1 MKESRKTIMTKKILK
16 ETFLELLQK
25 KPLNKISV
33 SEICKSAD
41 LNRST
46 FYAHYPTVD
55 ELLQDIQDGILAN
68 IPKVY
73 DCNNLSTTKTVKAT
87 DLEKFFAYVKDNAFI
102 FKILLLN
109 SENNAFCESLKK
121 EIMDYYISFDNDY
134 LNDENKF
141 RFIYSV
147 NGAIGMMIEWIKQ
160 DFPYDVKKFT
170 QMVAENGNFMFKSGI
185 TNN

>member
-1 MKESRKTIMTKKILK
+1 MTRKILK

-33 SEICKSAD
+33 TEICESAD

-46 FYAHYPTVD
+46 FYAHYMTVD
-55 ELLQDIQDGILAN
+55 ELLQDIQDEILAN

-73 DCNNLSTTKTVKAT
+73 DSNDFSTNKVVKAT
-87 DLEKFFAYVKDNAFI
+87 DLENFFSYVKDNAFH

-121 EIMDYYISFDNDY
+121 EIMDYYISLDNGY
-134 LNDENKF
+134 LNDEKKF
-141 RFIYSV
+141 RFVYSV

-160 DFPYDVKKFT
+160 DFPYNVKKFT
-170 QMVAENGNFMFKSGI
+170 QMVVENGNFMFKSGI
-185 TNN
+185 SNK